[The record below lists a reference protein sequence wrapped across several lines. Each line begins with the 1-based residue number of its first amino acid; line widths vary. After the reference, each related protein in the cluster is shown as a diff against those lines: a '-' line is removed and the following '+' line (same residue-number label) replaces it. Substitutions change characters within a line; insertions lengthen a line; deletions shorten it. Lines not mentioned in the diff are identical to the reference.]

1 MNEARVSDV
10 ALEKVS
16 KTFANRVVLK
26 NVSFDVAPGEALCIM
41 GRSGTG
47 KSVTLKL
54 IIGLL
59 KPDAGKIRIQGR
71 NIVGMSEDELSRT
84 RRQMGFLF
92 QSGALISQ
100 FTLNDNLALPLERFT
115 NKSKQ
120 EIDSLVQMRLEQVG
134 LGNDRYKMPAEL
146 SGGMKKRAG
155 LARALILDPHIL
167 LADEPTSGLDTIT
180 AREIDDLLLKVR
192 EQAKTTMVI
201 VSHDAGGARRV
212 GDRVAVL
219 DKGEIAALGKI
230 QELEKNE
237 NELVRALVAEEGCY
251 AH

>member
-1 MNEARVSDV
+1 MSEGRVPDI
-10 ALEKVS
+10 ALQKVS
-16 KTFANRVVLK
+16 KTFANRQVLK
-26 NVSFDVAPGEALCIM
+26 SVSFDVTPGEALCVM

-59 KPDAGKIRIQGR
+59 KPEAGSILIQGR
-71 NIVGMSEDELSRT
+71 NIVGMSEDELSGT

-92 QSGALISQ
+92 QSGALFSQ
-100 FTLNDNLALPLERFT
+100 FTLNDNLALPLGRFT

-120 EIDSLVQMRLEQVG
+120 EIDSMVQMRLEQVG
-134 LGNDRYKMPAEL
+134 LGKDRYNMPAEL

-167 LADEPTSGLDTIT
+167 LADEPTSGLDTVT

-192 EQAKTTMVI
+192 EQSKTTMVI
-201 VSHDAGGARRV
+201 VTHNGGVARRL
-212 GDRVAVL
+212 GGRVAVL
-219 DKGEIAALGKI
+219 DKGEMVALGTI

-237 NELVRALVAEEGCY
+237 NELVRALVSEEGCY